1 MEARLRGA
9 RFGPVTFEIIRARIG
24 LLIPS
29 VNVVMESDFRRYLPP
44 GLQAHAHRVY
54 RRSLQSTH
62 ESENQVLA
70 DSLEAAKALV
80 HTRADVIVFGCTA
93 ATILE
98 GSGGDRVIG
107 QRLTD
112 ATGIPTVTTATAVVD
127 ALRHVGAR
135 RVAMMTPYRDEINET
150 ERQFLEDSGFQVTQA
165 TGMQILE
172 SLRIPQVH
180 PGRIYRFVRDE
191 LKAPCDAIFISCTN
205 FRAWE
210 ALPYLERDLRVTVI
224 TSNQASCW
232 AALRLLGERAQI
244 PAGGRLFAIP
254 A

>member
-1 MEARLRGA
+1 MNAGA
-9 RFGPVTFEIIRARIG
+9 FEVIRARIG

-29 VNVVMESDFRRYLPP
+29 VNVVMETDFRRYLPP

-70 DSLEAAKALV
+70 DSLEAAKALA

-98 GSGGDRVIG
+98 GAGGDRIIG

-112 ATGIPTVTTATAVVD
+112 ATGIPTVTTATAVVE
-127 ALRHVGAR
+127 ALRHLNAR
-135 RVAMMTPYRDEINET
+135 RVAMLTPYRDEINET
-150 ERQFLEDSGFQVTQA
+150 EREFLQASGFEVTQA

-172 SLRIPQVH
+172 SLRIPQVG
-180 PGRIYRFVRDE
+180 PGQIYRFVRDE
-191 LKAPCDAIFISCTN
+191 LKEPCDAVFISCTN

-210 ALPYLERDLRVTVI
+210 ALPYLEADLGVPVV

-232 AALRLLGERAQI
+232 AALRLLGESCPVRG
-244 PAGGRLFAIP
+244 GGRLFEEP

>member
-1 MEARLRGA
+1 MAGTRSSASME
-9 RFGPVTFEIIRARIG
+9 FETIRARIG

-29 VNVVMESDFRRYLPP
+29 VNVVMESDFRRFLPA

-54 RRSLQSTH
+54 RRSLHSTM
-62 ESENQVLA
+62 ESENQMLT
-70 DSLEAAKALV
+70 DSVEAAKALA

-98 GSGGDRVIG
+98 GAGGDRVIG

-112 ATGIPTVTTATAVVD
+112 AAGVPTVTTATAVVD
-127 ALRHVGAR
+127 ALRHVDAR
-135 RVAMMTPYRDEINET
+135 RIAVLTPYRDEINET
-150 ERQFLEDSGFQVTQA
+150 EREFLEASGFEVTQI

-180 PGRIYRFVRDE
+180 PGQIYRFAREV
-191 LKAPCDAIFISCTN
+191 LKAPCEAVFISCTN

-210 ALPYLERDLRVTVI
+210 ALPYLEEDLAVPVI

-232 AALRLLGERAQI
+232 AALRFLGEQI
-244 PAGGRLFAIP
+244 PVPGGGRLFAQP
-254 A
+254 S